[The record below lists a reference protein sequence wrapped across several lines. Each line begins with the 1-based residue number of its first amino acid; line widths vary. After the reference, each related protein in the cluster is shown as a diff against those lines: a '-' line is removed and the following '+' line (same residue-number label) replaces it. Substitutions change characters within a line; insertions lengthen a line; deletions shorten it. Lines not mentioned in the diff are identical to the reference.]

1 VHELNKTQ
9 AKLLSTPT
17 AGVASEHSAY
27 YRRLLSAGYKGHN
40 QGLIG
45 GATLYGT
52 LGLVIGTL
60 VGIPLAIATSAFGAL
75 LIIPVITAAGAAHGA
90 HTFSQI
96 GTQAAISAEAAET
109 NETRRLLL
117 DQLADSTNPEEK
129 KAIQHQLDKQLAAKP
144 LTKFFH
150 WKTLLIGAAIGG
162 AVALAAALLVPYLGA
177 AALPEGL
184 LHIAEG
190 MEYISPIV
198 ADAGHAAV
206 TTAASPVSH
215 AAKMSITATGAS
227 VLTAIG
233 ALSGAILGID
243 REYVR
248 RWLDGAEIAVNDPK
262 HVQHEMTTRAQEV
275 TSIGKSTAN
284 EITAAETPKTSDKN
298 PLISAA
304 SLKNPTD
311 KPTNTISET
320 TNHAA
325 LTQRQQSLSA

>member
-1 VHELNKTQ
+1 MHELNKTQ
-9 AKLLSTPT
+9 TKLLATPT

-60 VGIPLAIATSAFGAL
+60 VGIPLAIATGGAGAL

-129 KAIQHQLDKQLAAKP
+129 KTIQQQLDKQLEAKP
-144 LTKFFH
+144 LTKLFH

-162 AVALAAALLVPYLGA
+162 AVALGAALLLPHLGA
-177 AALPEGL
+177 AAMPEGL
-184 LHIAEG
+184 LSIAESMG
-190 MEYISPIV
+190 FTTTMAAS
-198 ADAGHAAV
+198 AGHV
-206 TTAASPVSH
+206 
-215 AAKMSITATGAS
+215 ATIAISNIGIS
-227 VLTAIG
+227 VMTAIG

-248 RWLDGAEIAVNDPK
+248 RWLDGAEIAVNDPV
-262 HVQHEMTTRAQEV
+262 HVQNEMTTRAHEV
-275 TSIGKSTAN
+275 KLIR
-284 EITAAETPKTSDKN
+284 TAADREINAVETTKSSDKQ
-298 PLISAA
+298 A
-304 SLKNPTD
+304 SVAVTPFKTPTD
-311 KPTNTISET
+311 KPTNTISDAA
-320 TNHAA
+320 NHAA
-325 LTQRQQSLSA
+325 LAQRQQAIGS